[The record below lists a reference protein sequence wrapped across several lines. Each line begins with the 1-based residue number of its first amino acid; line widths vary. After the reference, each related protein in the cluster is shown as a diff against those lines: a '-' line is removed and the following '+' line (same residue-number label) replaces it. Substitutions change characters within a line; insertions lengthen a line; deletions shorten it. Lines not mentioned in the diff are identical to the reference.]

1 MADAG
6 KLPGDAMQEIV
17 FDDKY
22 EFVPPHRGNLWPWV
36 LERVVGWRLRRQFD
50 ITAIEVGGVDRL
62 KASIVS
68 GDGIIV
74 AQNHCRPSD
83 PAVLGEV
90 TSQAGCHVFGMASW
104 NVFKVNALQTFL
116 VRRLGGFSIYREGM
130 DRAAL
135 NCAIKILEDAERP
148 LVVFPEGMISR
159 TNDHLNVLQNGV
171 SLMARAAARKR
182 ASTDPPG
189 RVVVHPT
196 AVKYRFDGEIES
208 SVSGVLAEIEARLSW
223 QSQAQRPLLERV
235 ERIGQALLTL
245 KEVEYLGTPQAG
257 SIFDRRDRLIDSEPL
272 FLDAI
277 NRIIVQ
283 EGQSP
288 ISEPENE
295 EYLIGTTVNQTWEQ
309 LKDIRVLPKAIPEYI
324 DMYDVVV
331 KEVLSQRIDPQPGV
345 VGLLNTCKELGI
357 PKAVASS
364 SLREWVYLKLN
375 SIGLVDSFDAVLG
388 GDDVKN
394 GKPNPEIYLL
404 AAKKLGFSAEECIAI
419 EDSPVGISA
428 AVASGAHTIAV
439 RTYFT
444 RNLDISQ
451 ANTVVDSLEQF
462 DFSLIR

>member
-1 MADAG
+1 MADY
-6 KLPGDAMQEIV
+6 K
-17 FDDKY
+17 
-22 EFVPPHRGNLWPWV
+22 
-36 LERVVGWRLRRQFD
+36 
-50 ITAIEVGGVDRL
+50 AILYDMDGV
-62 KASIVS
+62 
-68 GDGIIV
+68 
-74 AQNHCRPSD
+74 
-83 PAVLGEV
+83 
-90 TSQAGCHVFGMASW
+90 
-104 NVFKVNALQTFL
+104 
-116 VRRLGGFSIYREGM
+116 
-130 DRAAL
+130 
-135 NCAIKILEDAERP
+135 
-148 LVVFPEGMISR
+148 
-159 TNDHLNVLQNGV
+159 
-171 SLMARAAARKR
+171 
-182 ASTDPPG
+182 
-189 RVVVHPT
+189 
-196 AVKYRFDGEIES
+196 
-208 SVSGVLAEIEARLSW
+208 
-223 QSQAQRPLLERV
+223 
-235 ERIGQALLTL
+235 
-245 KEVEYLGTPQAG
+245 
-257 SIFDRRDRLIDSEPL
+257 LIDSEPL

-357 PKAVASS
+357 PKAVDSS
-364 SLREWVYLKLN
+364 SLIEWVYIKLN
-375 SIGLVDSFDAVLG
+375 SIGLLDSFDAVLG

>member
-50 ITAIEVGGVDRL
+50 ITSIEVRGVERL
-62 KASIVS
+62 KASLKS

-74 AQNHCRPSD
+74 APNHCRPSD

-90 TSQAGCHVFGMASW
+90 TAQAGCHVFGMASW
-104 NVFKVNALQTFL
+104 NVFKVNAFQTFL

-182 ASTDPPG
+182 ASTDPAG

-196 AVKYRFDGEIES
+196 AMKYRFDGEIES

-257 SIFDRRDRLIDSEPL
+257 AIFDRRDRLIDSVLGPL
-272 FLDAI
+272 
-277 NRIIVQ
+277 
-283 EGQSP
+283 
-288 ISEPENE
+288 E
-295 EYLIGTTVNQTWEQ
+295 EEWCGGRRDE
-309 LKDIRVLPKAIPEYI
+309 
-324 DMYDVVV
+324 
-331 KEVLSQRIDPQPGV
+331 GV
-345 VGLLNTCKELGI
+345 VARVKRLRVEILPDMVEQELPEKERQRRWRQLADCYLAQQLSLYPTDYIGPDRPVERI
-357 PKAVASS
+357 LETVERFEEDLADVATVHGPMAVLVEVGEAIEVSAERS
-364 SLREWVYLKLN
+364 RDGDGDPLMQELETSLRQLI
-375 SIGLVDSFDAVLG
+375 SG
-388 GDDVKN
+388 
-394 GKPNPEIYLL
+394 L
-404 AAKKLGFSAEECIAI
+404 AAEI
-419 EDSPVGISA
+419 ERTRLPVG
-428 AVASGAHTIAV
+428 G
-439 RTYFT
+439 R
-444 RNLDISQ
+444 
-451 ANTVVDSLEQF
+451 EQ
-462 DFSLIR
+462 ST